1 MQEAGEVLVKLV
13 PVVDVGMVVVEVE
26 EEEEEEQQEA
36 VSFVLVLA

>member
-13 PVVDVGMVVVEVE
+13 PVVDVGMVVVVV
-26 EEEEEEQQEA
+26 EEEEQQEA